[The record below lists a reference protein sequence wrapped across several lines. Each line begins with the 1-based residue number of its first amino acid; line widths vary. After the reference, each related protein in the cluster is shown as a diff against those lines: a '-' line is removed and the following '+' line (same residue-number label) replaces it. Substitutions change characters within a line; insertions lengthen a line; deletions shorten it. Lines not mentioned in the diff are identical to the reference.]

1 MNEIRDKYNKY
12 IGNEL
17 RDKISNLNI
26 VIGNFNNIKYTHN
39 LGICTALEKLY
50 RVLPYKEEEI
60 SFLNKIINS
69 IKKLDLNSI
78 ITLCDDYEFRFFKI
92 YDYLIDNLSQKF
104 FDYHLASL
112 FIDVLLNTHTVNGV
126 NLSLFILSFFNPTG
140 LCELYID
147 NLQEDMD
154 YLEIGSFVILDR
166 NIISNE
172 YFLVLNLFYSGKKIN
187 YLLNEFGRNCS
198 ISLGLLSFVFYLY
211 EIDFYNLNDNNGIE
225 DLKVLRYLNNL
236 RRKLNLVFKKN
247 IFSNKFIYLELFKKV
262 EAVISNF
269 KHLVMGKEVY
279 IDIEYIRIYLELV
292 GTGNKFFNNEVQ
304 DFIKKELINS
314 IGYFNIKKCK
324 DIFTIYDMLN
334 INISDI
340 INELIIENYDNV
352 TFADLLFRSIREYR
366 YGIDIV
372 RYFENTFY
380 FNKLIYNRKI
390 ITTVL
395 RVLVLIYEK
404 NQSVS
409 DVGLRIVRS
418 VINDKHLYLTYSDYV
433 KYFAIKIIERG

>member
-17 RDKISNLNI
+17 RNKISNLNI
-26 VIGNFNNIKYTHN
+26 MIGNFNNIKYTHN

-172 YFLVLNLFYSGKKIN
+172 YFLVLNLF
-187 YLLNEFGRNCS
+187 
-198 ISLGLLSFVFYLY
+198 
-211 EIDFYNLNDNNGIE
+211 
-225 DLKVLRYLNNL
+225 
-236 RRKLNLVFKKN
+236 
-247 IFSNKFIYLELFKKV
+247 
-262 EAVISNF
+262 
-269 KHLVMGKEVY
+269 
-279 IDIEYIRIYLELV
+279 
-292 GTGNKFFNNEVQ
+292 
-304 DFIKKELINS
+304 
-314 IGYFNIKKCK
+314 
-324 DIFTIYDMLN
+324 
-334 INISDI
+334 
-340 INELIIENYDNV
+340 
-352 TFADLLFRSIREYR
+352 
-366 YGIDIV
+366 
-372 RYFENTFY
+372 
-380 FNKLIYNRKI
+380 
-390 ITTVL
+390 
-395 RVLVLIYEK
+395 
-404 NQSVS
+404 
-409 DVGLRIVRS
+409 
-418 VINDKHLYLTYSDYV
+418 
-433 KYFAIKIIERG
+433 

>member
-1 MNEIRDKYNKY
+1 
-12 IGNEL
+12 
-17 RDKISNLNI
+17 
-26 VIGNFNNIKYTHN
+26 
-39 LGICTALEKLY
+39 
-50 RVLPYKEEEI
+50 
-60 SFLNKIINS
+60 
-69 IKKLDLNSI
+69 
-78 ITLCDDYEFRFFKI
+78 
-92 YDYLIDNLSQKF
+92 
-104 FDYHLASL
+104 
-112 FIDVLLNTHTVNGV
+112 
-126 NLSLFILSFFNPTG
+126 
-140 LCELYID
+140 
-147 NLQEDMD
+147 MD

-236 RRKLNLVFKKN
+236 RKKLNLVFKKN

-352 TFADLLFRSIREYR
+352 IFADLLFRSIREYR

>member
-1 MNEIRDKYNKY
+1 
-12 IGNEL
+12 
-17 RDKISNLNI
+17 
-26 VIGNFNNIKYTHN
+26 
-39 LGICTALEKLY
+39 
-50 RVLPYKEEEI
+50 
-60 SFLNKIINS
+60 
-69 IKKLDLNSI
+69 
-78 ITLCDDYEFRFFKI
+78 
-92 YDYLIDNLSQKF
+92 
-104 FDYHLASL
+104 
-112 FIDVLLNTHTVNGV
+112 
-126 NLSLFILSFFNPTG
+126 
-140 LCELYID
+140 
-147 NLQEDMD
+147 
-154 YLEIGSFVILDR
+154 
-166 NIISNE
+166 
-172 YFLVLNLFYSGKKIN
+172 
-187 YLLNEFGRNCS
+187 
-198 ISLGLLSFVFYLY
+198 
-211 EIDFYNLNDNNGIE
+211 
-225 DLKVLRYLNNL
+225 
-236 RRKLNLVFKKN
+236 
-247 IFSNKFIYLELFKKV
+247 
-262 EAVISNF
+262 
-269 KHLVMGKEVY
+269 MGKEVY